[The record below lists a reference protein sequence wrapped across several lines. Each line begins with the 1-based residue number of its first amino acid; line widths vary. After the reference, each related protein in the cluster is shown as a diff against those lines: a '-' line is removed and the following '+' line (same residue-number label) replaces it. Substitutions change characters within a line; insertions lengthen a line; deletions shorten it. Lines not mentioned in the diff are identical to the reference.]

1 MGVLVT
7 ETKLVNAGGN
17 HPGDFHLREVRS
29 DDGDTFPSIELSVI
43 NGMGETEPVAM
54 TISEAEGLIQAMEG
68 LIASMKT
75 RYPQRLY
82 GGSNKAD
89 ETQSKGLSSS
99 LIGNV

>member
-29 DDGDTFPSIELSVI
+29 DDGDTFPTIELSFI
-43 NGMGETEPVAM
+43 DGKAESEPVAM
-54 TISEAEGLIQAMEG
+54 TIAEAEGLIQAMEE

-75 RYPQRLY
+75 RYNVRLY
-82 GGSNKAD
+82 GGSVD
-89 ETQSKGLSSS
+89 G
-99 LIGNV
+99 